1 MFWING
7 YYRFYCSRSIS
18 TYLPPS
24 SSLIPVLGGGPG
36 MIGEPHE
43 ILLVAVYFVG
53 HDRDR
58 DLGFKED
65 PEYVRLR
72 CCREIAY
79 NRGGTSRKKTN
90 PF

>member
-1 MFWING
+1 
-7 YYRFYCSRSIS
+7 
-18 TYLPPS
+18 
-24 SSLIPVLGGGPG
+24 